1 MTRSDCQ
8 LALFGRIVKAVAFTG
23 FMTVMKI
30 RIAVRSSP
38 EPFVRWL
45 RRQPDPGLVPPSHIA
60 EYEQRIRKAENVTY
74 PSDYRANK
82 LDIYWPADGEDKLP
96 TILWV
101 HGGAFVAGD
110 KEGTASWCA
119 VMASQGYTVVSMN
132 YETAPEARYP
142 VPVLQMAEVVRY
154 LTEEAESYP
163 TLDLD
168 RLIIGGDSAGA
179 QIASQF
185 AAIQTN
191 SELARLTG
199 IAPSVPPRALKA
211 ALLYCGPYDVKR
223 LANVQDRAGRFFMH
237 QIGWA
242 YIGERKWRDSVHA
255 RNASTVDYVTDRFPP
270 AFITDGNTGSFEM
283 HGKELETRLRTL
295 GVRVASLFFP
305 LSEGVVNHEYQFR
318 LDTPEAAVCLDMTLA
333 FLAECLDG

>member
-1 MTRSDCQ
+1 M
-8 LALFGRIVKAVAFTG
+8 ALFGRIVKALAFIA

-45 RRQPDPGLVPPSHIA
+45 RSQPDPGLIPPSHIA
-60 EYEQRIRKAENVTY
+60 EYEKRIRKAADVTY
-74 PSDYRANK
+74 PSDYRANT
-82 LDIYWPADGEDKLP
+82 LDIYWPAGGEDKLP

-110 KEGTASWCA
+110 KAGTASWCA

-154 LTEEAESYP
+154 LTGATGSYP
-163 TLDLD
+163 ILDLG

-185 AAIQTN
+185 TAIQTN
-191 SELARLTG
+191 PELARLTG
-199 IAPSVPPRALKA
+199 IQPSVSPGSLKA
-211 ALLYCGPYDVKR
+211 MLLYCGPYQVKR
-223 LANVQDRAGRFFMH
+223 LANVQDRTVRFFMH

-255 RNASTVDYVTDRFPP
+255 QHASTADYVTDRFPP
-270 AFITDGNTGSFEM
+270 AFITDGNTGSFET
-283 HGKELETRLRTL
+283 HGKELEERLRAL
-295 GVRVASLFFP
+295 GVPVASLFFP
-305 LSEGVVNHEYQFR
+305 LAEGVVNHEYQFQ
-318 LDTPEAAVCLDMTLA
+318 LDTPEAAVCLDKTLA
-333 FLAECLDG
+333 FLAECLDD